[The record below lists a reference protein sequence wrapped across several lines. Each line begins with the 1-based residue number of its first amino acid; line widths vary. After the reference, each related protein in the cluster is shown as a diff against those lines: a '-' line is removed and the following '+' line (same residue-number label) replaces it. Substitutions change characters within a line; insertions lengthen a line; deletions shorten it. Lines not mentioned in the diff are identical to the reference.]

1 MTYILHIKKK
11 NFFSREIKKTKSLLF
26 DQTAYGEIG
35 IYRSNFNMLF
45 DQIKLKNFRNLP
57 WIFVRSIYMIT

>member
-26 DQTAYGEIG
+26 DQTTYGEIG